1 MKLGMNLKRLRKSS
15 GLTQLEVA
23 KRLGITQSA
32 YAHYENGIRKMEAE
46 SIPKVAEILGV
57 SILEIYGV
65 DATNGKAA
73 KAVVNANPRS
83 HGNSRDAKAKQL
95 FGKLS
100 PSEQKTILRQIEI
113 LTGAKS

>member
-65 DATNGKAA
+65 DAAKGKA
-73 KAVVNANPRS
+73 VMNANPRS

-113 LTGAKS
+113 LTGVKS